1 MILSACVH
9 GLIQVYMTSWWTMAY
24 GSDTPKRLQG
34 RSNWP
39 HVVELSTGKLARRT
53 MDEESK
59 FKTASGLNATSAKCI
74 VDLLDDICNLNAFVQ
89 TRQERKAV
97 DWKQKS

>member
-1 MILSACVH
+1 
-9 GLIQVYMTSWWTMAY
+9 
-24 GSDTPKRLQG
+24 
-34 RSNWP
+34 
-39 HVVELSTGKLARRT
+39 